1 MYNKRSLSK
10 DTKASKAPKSISKP
24 KDIILDPMGQWK
36 YPGQNTRIPGNDI
49 TMQGVNYPVLGVGS
63 DGQKQMMYPGQ
74 DYKFQGADYV
84 DEYPQMKKGGG
95 LKSKKYSRDLEA
107 TNYLFH
113 ESPLFKK
120 PKSKKKKIYHPKAK
134 HYQEGGDAMNGM
146 MKARLA
152 YANEFGNPAAK
163 RMINIPDNP
172 YQFDNGDIGT
182 HYMASMDNYAVPQ
195 IQDENGQLMLGDYGP
210 DSNEAMRFDSDEDA
224 NYFAEHYKDVSPGF
238 MEMELTPEE
247 IQQYR
252 DGGYVVEDLEEM
264 QKGGSRKSI
273 GISDPKEY
281 AYRKAAYDD
290 SLALYKNNKEFIEA
304 KEALVKADAK
314 LNRHYNKKNVKAFN
328 EAQRLEN
335 AVHMKEHMYH
345 LERADNPLLKGL
357 VNVPDRPV
365 NTHYAFKNSSGF
377 NRPVQHIYKKK
388 KKTVEPK
395 FERTMVD
402 EVPEP
407 PVNDFAD
414 IRLPILPL
422 KTIER
427 QYPDEIIQRPSSLYP
442 KQEGDIVPPQ
452 SKEIWKTL
460 PDGTRYRIERPI
472 DPRLTKPVKVGF
484 YQKGGRTYDGYD
496 PEFDPYA
503 GVPLPEHEKLK
514 CFIPPQPEDF
524 DDGIIPYYILKRY
537 SDWYS
542 KNGYEIKPPMRP
554 DVVMTPRSIDRDALE
569 PKYAEETPT
578 WNFKAPEID
587 LPLKVREDHKGE
599 QVGTT
604 KQPIYETRVV
614 PTMGADGIYRN
625 VYKKVIVGYQDVQ
638 GMQYHNEEPTFHNLE
653 TGSSSGYK
661 EGGALLTKKVTCK
674 KCGWKWDANDGGN
687 DVTTCHKCG
696 GQGLVHAQKG
706 GSQIYKYADR
716 PEASYKKDAKGN
728 WLISLPSTKGKYVPI
743 KDPTGKRAGE
753 LNEKAKPLKFDMPAI
768 VSAEEKYHDGP
779 IESADWLWSL
789 PIALPAIG
797 QFAAGA
803 GAMSLPGMSSV
814 PGATLGN
821 AVNSMFI
828 ANSLYKSPENAKDW
842 YDVSQGKKDWKDTA
856 LGSAEIAAGL
866 FGSGS
871 GFKSLAQDVKAVGK
885 NVSQLPNKIATGNSA
900 LPIAWKVEKPT
911 GPIKSSDYIK
921 RKYTDEEIELLDK
934 YGKGMWGLTPE
945 DWVKMEKL
953 TKSGATD
960 FSKGDYPISRVLG
973 YYKRGSQ
980 ENEII
985 KNLKRGDV
993 FKTPTEESIR
1003 TWTAGVPKGGF
1014 PGGSDTRLIIPS
1026 RYTKNLGNNFS
1037 AMPYYDK
1044 RLDFIYNPNGTLGNY
1059 NAVLEKELM
1068 GNIPGGFKVIGKTA
1082 NDGKQTLFI
1091 KPHNSKKGPLSF
1103 LGLKEGGV
1111 LSKAQTGVNT
1121 GLTSEDYMDVYN
1133 NSLELQNYMKGLS
1146 SQGYKPWSS
1155 EENESFGKMFSTPE
1169 EKWARMQ
1176 KSVEGF
1182 DPTTTVMPTTGTDIR
1197 KDLTL
1202 SDYYEPI
1209 DDNRFKQR
1217 EISHGVINPNV
1228 PMGLYDKR
1236 IPFHSFSGYTGPSSG
1251 SFAADNIQLPLYDSA
1266 KLKEEMTKLYPDI
1279 QYNESGQAYTIP
1291 QLPLRSLN
1299 TSTAPQKETIIPA
1312 QPIPAEP
1319 QTATVKKYNAKTGKW
1334 VEIQVPANSP
1344 EVEEDRKR
1352 WEYAKKNKEYMQQQ
1366 LGNRKEGGM
1375 TMGQE
1380 VDLTPEQEAYLRK
1393 LGYKLERI

>member
-172 YQFDNGDIGT
+172 YQFDNGDTGT

-252 DGGYVVEDLEEM
+252 DGGYVVEELPQAKKGGTSKRKKKESTEKPSEPIQVYNSKEEAFPLPTGSPINTQPTIKLDPNAVIDSFPTPTIKPYVYPAGDYADQAWAVQQQVFPQSINTVNDWYKNWYAGRMENPKFTDVATERYLAALNRSTPFILEADPEFSENHNALLAVTYKPKVLDPANESKKNQIFINNAVSPDAGYNDYYNERFIDPEYNDNYFVREGIHEKSHWDENNFKQPGTDPYWVDKDVVLKDILPKSKYNKNATIYNENRTDENPYFFNTDFKGGLNEDSIDYLSLPTEIRARLNVWRQLNNIDPTKNYSVEELQKIM
-264 QKGGSRKSI
+264 DQNIEDGYEVNEGDYRNIIELYHILQGDPKVLKTLNDEFVQNDNSAGDQLNMAKKGGS
-273 GISDPKEY
+273 
-281 AYRKAAYDD
+281 
-290 SLALYKNNKEFIEA
+290 
-304 KEALVKADAK
+304 
-314 LNRHYNKKNVKAFN
+314 
-328 EAQRLEN
+328 
-335 AVHMKEHMYH
+335 
-345 LERADNPLLKGL
+345 
-357 VNVPDRPV
+357 
-365 NTHYAFKNSSGF
+365 
-377 NRPVQHIYKKK
+377 
-388 KKTVEPK
+388 
-395 FERTMVD
+395 
-402 EVPEP
+402 
-407 PVNDFAD
+407 
-414 IRLPILPL
+414 
-422 KTIER
+422 
-427 QYPDEIIQRPSSLYP
+427 
-442 KQEGDIVPPQ
+442 
-452 SKEIWKTL
+452 
-460 PDGTRYRIERPI
+460 
-472 DPRLTKPVKVGF
+472 
-484 YQKGGRTYDGYD
+484 
-496 PEFDPYA
+496 
-503 GVPLPEHEKLK
+503 
-514 CFIPPQPEDF
+514 
-524 DDGIIPYYILKRY
+524 
-537 SDWYS
+537 
-542 KNGYEIKPPMRP
+542 
-554 DVVMTPRSIDRDALE
+554 
-569 PKYAEETPT
+569 
-578 WNFKAPEID
+578 
-587 LPLKVREDHKGE
+587 
-599 QVGTT
+599 
-604 KQPIYETRVV
+604 
-614 PTMGADGIYRN
+614 
-625 VYKKVIVGYQDVQ
+625 
-638 GMQYHNEEPTFHNLE
+638 
-653 TGSSSGYK
+653 
-661 EGGALLTKKVTCK
+661 LLTKKVTCK
-674 KCGWKWDANDGGN
+674 KCGWKWDAADGGN
-687 DVTTCHKCG
+687 DLTTCHKCG
-696 GQGLVHAQKG
+696 GKGLIHAQTG

-728 WLISLPSTKGKYVPI
+728 WLISLPSTKGEYVPI

-753 LNEKAKPLKFDMPAI
+753 LNEKAKPLTFKMPDI

-779 IESADWLWSL
+779 LQSADWLWSL
-789 PIALPAIG
+789 PIALPAVS

-821 AVNSMFI
+821 LVNSGFI
-828 ANSLYKSPENAKDW
+828 ANSLLKAPGNAKQW
-842 YDVSQGKKDWKDTA
+842 YDVSQGKKDWKDAA

-900 LPIAWKVEKPT
+900 LPIAWKVEKPMN
-911 GPIKSSDYIK
+911 PIKSSDYIK

-1026 RYTKNLGNNFS
+1026 RYTKNLGSNFS

-1044 RLDFIYNPNGTLGNY
+1044 RLDFIYNPNGTLRNY

-1103 LGLKEGGV
+1103 LGLKEGG
-1111 LSKAQTGVNT
+1111 
-1121 GLTSEDYMDVYN
+1121 
-1133 NSLELQNYMKGLS
+1133 
-1146 SQGYKPWSS
+1146 
-1155 EENESFGKMFSTPE
+1155 
-1169 EKWARMQ
+1169 
-1176 KSVEGF
+1176 
-1182 DPTTTVMPTTGTDIR
+1182 
-1197 KDLTL
+1197 
-1202 SDYYEPI
+1202 
-1209 DDNRFKQR
+1209 
-1217 EISHGVINPNV
+1217 
-1228 PMGLYDKR
+1228 
-1236 IPFHSFSGYTGPSSG
+1236 
-1251 SFAADNIQLPLYDSA
+1251 
-1266 KLKEEMTKLYPDI
+1266 
-1279 QYNESGQAYTIP
+1279 
-1291 QLPLRSLN
+1291 
-1299 TSTAPQKETIIPA
+1299 
-1312 QPIPAEP
+1312 
-1319 QTATVKKYNAKTGKW
+1319 
-1334 VEIQVPANSP
+1334 
-1344 EVEEDRKR
+1344 
-1352 WEYAKKNKEYMQQQ
+1352 
-1366 LGNRKEGGM
+1366 M